1 MFENNLPRVKAP
13 EGPRGANQAHAR
25 NAPQKNKKHYYVFKN
40 VDDPDIREIVQSVAN
55 GLDAS
60 LISPEL
66 YPLILGSLQSQEIYL
81 KKSNPCASQSLHDA
95 IQYINNWKPEEPVVQ
110 KEPREDIFLPSQ
122 EMIDKGIDYA
132 MNGKDLFE
140 IDPMLLQ
147 FLIAPLREIRLKSLK
162 DGDYITAQ
170 KAEQGARAVVA
181 QQNLQEKMDEQDEK
195 ISEQQQ
201 RLEIAQIQ
209 LENVKEKWEILME
222 RRKQEM
228 ENDIQNKKMKFA
240 MKLEEFDQQ
249 FEQEPPPKALKLSPG
264 ALDLKAKEKFLVS
277 SKRFDEAKAMRNM
290 ANIRERQEIE
300 MKKEQ
305 YYKALLKEREKLIEQ
320 EKQKMFVTEMTWQS
334 SLSKMQMNANK
345 EIAHAEKTVEHLLSL
360 QKTLESEVEAT
371 KSQKKL
377 PPLQLNDRFARLNT
391 VR

>member
-1 MFENNLPRVKAP
+1 
-13 EGPRGANQAHAR
+13 
-25 NAPQKNKKHYYVFKN
+25 
-40 VDDPDIREIVQSVAN
+40 
-55 GLDAS
+55 
-60 LISPEL
+60 
-66 YPLILGSLQSQEIYL
+66 
-81 KKSNPCASQSLHDA
+81 
-95 IQYINNWKPEEPVVQ
+95 
-110 KEPREDIFLPSQ
+110 
-122 EMIDKGIDYA
+122 
-132 MNGKDLFE
+132 
-140 IDPMLLQ
+140 
-147 FLIAPLREIRLKSLK
+147 
-162 DGDYITAQ
+162 
-170 KAEQGARAVVA
+170 
-181 QQNLQEKMDEQDEK
+181 
-195 ISEQQQ
+195 
-201 RLEIAQIQ
+201 
-209 LENVKEKWEILME
+209 ME